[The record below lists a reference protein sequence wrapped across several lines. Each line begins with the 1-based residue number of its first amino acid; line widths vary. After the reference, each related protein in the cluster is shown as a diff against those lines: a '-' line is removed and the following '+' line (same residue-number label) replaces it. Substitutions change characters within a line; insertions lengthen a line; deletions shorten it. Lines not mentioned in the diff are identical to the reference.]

1 MARVWRNPRVL
12 LGAAVVAALV
22 AVAVWPRAV
31 AVETA
36 PVRRGTIEVTL
47 DEDGQT
53 RVRDRFLVTAPV
65 TGAKKRSSL
74 F

>member
-12 LGAAVVAALV
+12 LGVAVVAALV

-36 PVRRGTIEVTL
+36 PVGPAHPQNRTVEV
-47 DEDGQT
+47 D
-53 RVRDRFLVTAPV
+53 VFPAC
-65 TGAKKRSSL
+65 
-74 F
+74 